1 MENLT
6 GRFRARCRSAEGVT
20 GHKERVSSSQEVI
33 LDCAKLATMVSA
45 IVCFVLAGLLYAYA
59 SSGTV
64 ARGFGFIGIVFEIMG
79 WITLSGSSEKK
90 K

>member
-1 MENLT
+1 MSVSRL
-6 GRFRARCRSAEGVT
+6 GVT
-20 GHKERVSSSQEVI
+20 GHQERVSNSQEVI
-33 LDCAKLATMVSA
+33 LDCAKLATMKFAHVAA

-64 ARGFGFIGIVFEIMG
+64 AGGFGFIGIVFEIMG